1 MSETTI
7 EHSTAL
13 ANGVRL
19 HYLRAGHGT
28 PLVLLHGWPVSAEM
42 WRRVIPSLA
51 ANFTVIAPDLRGSGY
66 SDKPQAGYD
75 KATLARDV
83 QALMAG
89 LGFGRYAVAGHDIG
103 GMVAYAL
110 AAQFRA
116 EVEKLAIVDII
127 LPGIEP
133 WSRLQ
138 SAPALWHYPF
148 HAQRDLAETLIQGR
162 ERLYIEHFIRARA
175 WNPAAIGDAEIELY
189 ARQMAAPG
197 TLRGGLE
204 YYRTFAEDIAANAIF
219 SAEKL
224 AMPVLGIGG
233 ERLGP
238 ALKATIEAVAAN
250 TRALTIPRCGH
261 WVVEERMAEF
271 LAALGD
277 FSAEVQS
284 KSSASAA
291 RTGSGR
297 RAMCA

>member
-1 MSETTI
+1 MSETKI
-7 EHSTAL
+7 ERRTAL

-19 HYLRAGHGT
+19 HYLTAGQGA
-28 PLVLLHGWPVSAEM
+28 PLLLLHGWPVSAAM
-42 WRRVIPSLA
+42 WRRVIPNLA
-51 ANFTVIAPDLRGSGY
+51 ERHTVIAPDLRGSGY
-66 SDKPQAGYD
+66 SDKPQTGYD

-89 LGFGRYAVAGHDIG
+89 LGFTRYAAAGHDIG

-127 LPGIEP
+127 LPGIGP

-148 HAQRDLAETLIQGR
+148 HAQRDLAEALIQGR
-162 ERLYIEHFIRARA
+162 ERLYIEHFIRTRA
-175 WNPAAIGDAEIELY
+175 WSPATIVDAEIDLY

-197 TLRGGLE
+197 ALRGGLE
-204 YYRTFAEDIAANAIF
+204 YYRTFAEDIAANAGF
-219 SAEKL
+219 AAEKL

-238 ALKATIEAVAAN
+238 ALKATIEVVAAN
-250 TRALTIPRCGH
+250 TRAVTLPHCGH
-261 WVVEERMAEF
+261 WVVEERTAEF

-277 FSAEVQS
+277 FL
-284 KSSASAA
+284 
-291 RTGSGR
+291 G
-297 RAMCA
+297 

>member
-1 MSETTI
+1 MDI
-7 EHSTAL
+7 EHRTAQ
-13 ANGVRL
+13 ANGIRL
-19 HYLRAGHGT
+19 HYLVAGSGS

-42 WRRVIPSLA
+42 WRRVIPPLA
-51 ANFTVIAPDLRGSGY
+51 AKHTVIAPDLRGSGY

-75 KATLARDV
+75 KATLAKDV

-89 LGFGRYAVAGHDIG
+89 LGFARYDVAGHDIG

-148 HAQRDLAETLIQGR
+148 HAQRDLAEALIQGR
-162 ERLYIEHFIRARA
+162 ERLYIEHFIRTRA
-175 WNPAAIGDAEIELY
+175 WNPAAIPDTEIDLY
-189 ARQMAAPG
+189 ARQMAGPG
-197 TLRGGLE
+197 ALRGGLE
-204 YYRTFAEDIAANAIF
+204 YYRTFAEDIAANTGFA
-219 SAEKL
+219 AERL

-250 TRALTIPRCGH
+250 ARAVTIPRCGH
-261 WVVEERMAEF
+261 WVVEERTAEF

-277 FSAEVQS
+277 FL
-284 KSSASAA
+284 
-291 RTGSGR
+291 G
-297 RAMCA
+297 